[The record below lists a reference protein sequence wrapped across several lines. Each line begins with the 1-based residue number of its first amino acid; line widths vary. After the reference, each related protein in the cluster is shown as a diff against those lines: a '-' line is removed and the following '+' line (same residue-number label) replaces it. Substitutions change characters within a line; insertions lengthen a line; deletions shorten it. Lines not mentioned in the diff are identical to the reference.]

1 MSDRFNHLLPIALT
15 LLLGLMTLWMLVAIQ
30 APPPAEAERNRHDP
44 DSIAENVNIVR
55 MDERGY
61 PQYHLSA
68 QRMLHYPENDS
79 MELVAPRFVRKD
91 ESAVLTVIADKG
103 TIKQEI
109 KEVFFYGN
117 VELLRQPHA
126 GNDRLQIRTQYMQV
140 FMDREVARTDRAVTI
155 VNGASTLSGTGM
167 EYERKTGRLSLL
179 SSVKGSFHVQK
190 K

>member
-1 MSDRFNHLLPIALT
+1 MSDRFNHLLPIALM
-15 LLLGLMTLWMLVAIQ
+15 LLLGIMTLWMLLVIQ
-30 APPPAEAERNRHDP
+30 APLPAGAEPNRHDP
-44 DSIAENVNIVR
+44 DSIAENVNIAR
-55 MDERGY
+55 MDEHGY

-79 MELVAPRFVRKD
+79 MDLVAPRFTRKD

-103 TIKQEI
+103 VIKQEL
-109 KEVFFYGN
+109 KEAFFYDN

-126 GNDRLQIRTQYMQV
+126 GSDRLQIRTQYMQV
-140 FMDREVARTDRAVTI
+140 FMDQEIARTDRAVSI

-167 EYERKTGRLSLL
+167 EYQRKSGRLNLH